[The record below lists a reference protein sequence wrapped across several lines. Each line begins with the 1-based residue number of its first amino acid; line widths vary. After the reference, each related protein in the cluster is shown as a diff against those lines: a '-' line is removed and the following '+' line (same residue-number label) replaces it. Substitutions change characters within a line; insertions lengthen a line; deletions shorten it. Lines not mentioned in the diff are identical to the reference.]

1 MIGILWSLFSLSCV
15 RWWCLWCAAVLGG
28 GSRPPGSK
36 QQHQRRVHTRLVH
49 LDQSA
54 MFQTSR
60 LCRRSSDFPIL
71 WRRVAAGKVPWTRML
86 GEGTEGTEGT
96 EGLEGLEG
104 TEGMKELEQ
113 IWTRQKRSVFKHP
126 LDYRFVQIYIEHIEV
141 EVLRCFE
148 GRGSQ
153 WFM

>member
-1 MIGILWSLFSLSCV
+1 
-15 RWWCLWCAAVLGG
+15 
-28 GSRPPGSK
+28 
-36 QQHQRRVHTRLVH
+36 
-49 LDQSA
+49 
-54 MFQTSR
+54 
-60 LCRRSSDFPIL
+60 
-71 WRRVAAGKVPWTRML
+71 
-86 GEGTEGTEGT
+86 
-96 EGLEGLEG
+96 
-104 TEGMKELEQ
+104 MKELEQ